1 MFVFY
6 LILLPIFLSIYRSLS
21 TTNPTNM
28 SDPDA
33 IRDELERRKRIRAE
47 TIARE
52 EAEDAALLTQWRAA
66 ETAKSQTRMRVE
78 QVQREREQEQVQRV
92 IIALTSGSCGTGRRD
107 GGCGARWRERKKGRE
122 RKGKREEE
130 ERERKGD
137 GEGVGVQRGTWC
149 REM

>member
-78 QVQREREQEQVQRV
+78 QVQREREQEQAAMARAYETRMAQEAPMLPKGEYDK
-92 IIALTSGSCGTGRRD
+92 ITSNCALTSGS
-107 GGCGARWRERKKGRE
+107 
-122 RKGKREEE
+122 
-130 ERERKGD
+130 
-137 GEGVGVQRGTWC
+137 RGT
-149 REM
+149 